1 MPISLLTIFKF
12 ALLASLYIFL
22 IRVVRVIAA
31 DVYGSVRTTKT
42 PKSRAAV
49 ATASSSSSKRS
60 KRPPRELVLHLTSG
74 KPEVIL
80 LEDVPITLGRADPA
94 THVIDDKYVSD
105 EHAQI
110 IPEGGGYSVRDL
122 GSTNGTFLNGA
133 KVTKPTPLSVGDQLR
148 IGKTRIEVRR

>member
-1 MPISLLTIFKF
+1 MAIGLLTIFKL

-31 DVYGSVRTTKT
+31 DVYGPSRSKA

-49 ATASSSSSKRS
+49 ATASTSSSKRS
-60 KRPPRELVLHLTSG
+60 KRPPRELVLHLTDG
-74 KPEVIL
+74 KPEVIEL
-80 LEDVPITLGRADPA
+80 GQIPITLGRAEPA
-94 THVIDDKYVSD
+94 THIVDDKYISD

-110 IPEGGGYSVRDL
+110 IPESGGYNVRDL

-148 IGKTRIEVRR
+148 VGKTRIEVRR

>member
-1 MPISLLTIFKF
+1 MPIGLLTILKL
-12 ALLASLYIFL
+12 ALLASLYLFL
-22 IRVVRVIAA
+22 LRVVKVIAA
-31 DVYGSVRTTKT
+31 DVYGPSRSTKT

-49 ATASSSSSKRS
+49 ATASSSSSRRS

-74 KPEVIL
+74 KPEVIEL
-80 LEDVPITLGRADPA
+80 GDVPITLGRSEPA
-94 THVIDDKYVSD
+94 THIIDDRYISD

-110 IPEGGGYSVRDL
+110 IPEDGGYSVRDL

-148 IGKTRIEVRR
+148 VGKTRIEVRR